1 MDFSQASDI
10 KLTPDLEADILV
22 YQLNLND
29 FIDSQTGAYTPV
41 IRDTVRLEFLD
52 DDYVQ
57 EGLMYAA
64 FRFRHKNSFSQ
75 PILSKIKFL
84 SNSNQ
89 TQFSVNYEIPAGTK
103 ATPGIVDT
111 LYVVEGAD
119 IVKVRRSIQM
129 VLELEMIGG
138 GKDIGGELDFLSKGL
153 FKFEF

>member
-1 MDFSQASDI
+1 MDFGQAPDI

-22 YQLNLND
+22 YQLNEND
-29 FIDSQTGAYTPV
+29 FIDSETGAFTPV

-57 EGLMYAA
+57 KSLMYAA
-64 FRFRHKNSFSQ
+64 FRFRHENSFSQ
-75 PILSKIKFL
+75 PILSRIKFL

-89 TQFSVNYEIPAGTK
+89 NQFSVNYEIPAGTK
-103 ATPGIVDT
+103 AAPGIVDT
-111 LYVVEGAD
+111 LHVMEGSD

-129 VLELEMIGG
+129 VVELEMIGG
-138 GKDIGGELDFLSKGL
+138 GKDIEGGLDFLSKGL